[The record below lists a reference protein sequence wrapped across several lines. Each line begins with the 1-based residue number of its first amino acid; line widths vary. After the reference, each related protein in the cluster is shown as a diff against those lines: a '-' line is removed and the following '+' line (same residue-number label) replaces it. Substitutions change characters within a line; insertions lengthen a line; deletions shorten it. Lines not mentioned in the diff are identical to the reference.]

1 MEALEQIRRYA
12 ERQYATYRNPLGRET
27 TDAET
32 NTGGVG
38 WRPPKPKAPD
48 TLEKIVNC
56 IRISYPV
63 LKASKVDNMLRSML
77 LAELIQATVSQQQT
91 IFLPEGATYHVLP
104 TESFKK
110 LREVYSGVT
119 RDNVEQIAANIKQ
132 LITDAMPVDAPPM
145 SVA

>member
-12 ERQYATYRNPLGRET
+12 ERQYATYRNPLGCET

-48 TLEKIVNC
+48 NLEKIINR
-56 IRISYPV
+56 IWISYPV

-77 LAELIQATVSQQQT
+77 LAELI
-91 IFLPEGATYHVLP
+91 
-104 TESFKK
+104 
-110 LREVYSGVT
+110 
-119 RDNVEQIAANIKQ
+119 
-132 LITDAMPVDAPPM
+132 
-145 SVA
+145 